1 MDRILFFSL
10 IGICCFA
17 AFIVNT
23 KHLYDSV
30 LFYNEVKNL
39 RKLKKFSATVIYES
53 TSLLNMMA
61 TVKSGSGPT
70 SVKMAV
76 EAMYHGN
83 KLYKMVCAHDKR
95 IREGANV
102 EVILCKKKK
111 LFAFSVQQIKNALVT
126 YSTYTVLFLCA
137 SLFMFW
143 NVYSAA
149 VKLFSILNS

>member
-1 MDRILFFSL
+1 MDWILFFSL

-39 RKLKKFSATVIYES
+39 RKLQKFSATVIYES

-61 TVKSGSGPT
+61 TVKTGGPT
-70 SVKMAV
+70 SVKMEV

-83 KLYKMVCAHDKR
+83 ILYKMVCAHDKR
-95 IREGANV
+95 IGEGANV

-126 YSTYTVLFLCA
+126 YSTYTVLFLCV
-137 SLFMFW
+137 SL
-143 NVYSAA
+143 
-149 VKLFSILNS
+149 KL